1 MADTKSLG
9 EQDNPLADTQDDQL
23 TVQVLNLGRY
33 VLAQTFQEKFEHIC
47 KMKNIGISA
56 PSGFRIVVEVN
67 VGKNFALADE
77 FFMKFSTEEDV
88 RFVLVLGK
96 LDVMMNSKYS
106 RLVEFVKPART
117 EATRAAYRRIYQ
129 INERLPDIGRE
140 FKSMGAIRE
149 EFADKPQLSGYY
161 MSKAEFKVIISRME
175 KKRKAGENL
184 SAFDMSVLKRTR
196 IVDTDKL
203 NARIDEL
210 YNEEQ
215 DAWLELGKYKMMG
228 LDEFGM

>member
-1 MADTKSLG
+1 
-9 EQDNPLADTQDDQL
+9 
-23 TVQVLNLGRY
+23 
-33 VLAQTFQEKFEHIC
+33 
-47 KMKNIGISA
+47 MKNIGISA

-106 RLVEFVKPART
+106 RLVEFVKPARN

-161 MSKAEFKVIISRME
+161 MSKAEFKVIISAME
-175 KKRKAGENL
+175 IKRKAGENL